1 VRALRGSSSLLLDY
15 LLVRKGLQPITIE
28 SYQSC
33 ASRFI
38 KRVRTFTP
46 KHEDVEN
53 YVAELYRAG
62 YSHSHKSNSVIAIER
77 WMEYI
82 GDPIRFGRQ
91 KKPRPLVKDTLTEAE
106 VTKLIFHCKNIRE
119 QAIVSLLAYSGIRN
133 KELCD
138 LRVKDIDFGS
148 NTIRVIK
155 GKGSK
160 EGLAHITGA
169 CTNILITYLAQYQ
182 RGQDELLFT
191 TLQHNRPYHQ
201 TATRKLIKVLCQ
213 RSNTKKRVFPHLL
226 RHSLAMNMLLRG
238 AGIYDLKKQLRHVFV
253 DTTLIY
259 VDSIIDG
266 ITSAY
271 DKFAPSYV

>member
-1 VRALRGSSSLLLDY
+1 MDINGYEQFLLIH
-15 LLVRKGLQPITIE
+15 KGFQPITIE
-28 SYQSC
+28 GYRSC
-33 ASRFI
+33 ASRFL
-38 KRVRTFTP
+38 KRVKTFTP
-46 KHEDVEN
+46 KHDVVEN

-62 YSHSHKSNSVIAIER
+62 YSYSHKTNSVLAIER

-91 KKPRPLVKDTLTEAE
+91 KKPRPIVKDTLTEAE
-106 VTKLIFHCKNIRE
+106 ITKLIFHCQNVRE
-119 QAIVSLLAYSGIRN
+119 QAIVSLLAYSGVRN

-148 NTIRVIK
+148 NTLKIIK

-160 EGLAHITGA
+160 DGLARVTGS
-169 CTNILITYLAQYQ
+169 CTKILMDYLSEYR
-182 RGQDELLFT
+182 RGEEELLFT
-191 TLQHNRPYHQ
+191 TLQTNRPYHQ
-201 TATRKLIKVLCQ
+201 TATRKLVKVLCR
-213 RSNTKKRVFPHLL
+213 RSGMKKRVYPHLF
-226 RHSLAMNMLLRG
+226 RHSLAMNMLVRG
-238 AGIYDLKKQLRHVFV
+238 AGIYDLKKQLRHSFV

-259 VDSIIDG
+259 VDSILDN